1 MNKKLLFGIMSL
13 AALAACTNDDF
24 DSQQQI
30 AEGTSPIQF
39 EVINNNASMRASMDG
54 TSIKWSAEDGDL
66 FTLYHG
72 VTGFTAPSAL
82 TGYENATY
90 TASKGEGGAVLS
102 TPSMIKPGRAIMV
115 WPVDTTFYSD
125 GTGNLTIKIPEI
137 LEAKTKEN
145 KDGGVENHIPYVS
158 DLITI
163 DVYNPG
169 GDGSKIGN
177 QNTAGL
183 ARKYPVYMRPMAS
196 QLILHADYAETDAPL
211 KTLAEGEDGI
221 DPIKLT
227 SVDLLTKTGGGTT
240 DFTKEIELQF
250 KEPTSYSPA
259 INWPAKSVL
268 NHNWTEVTDFNLG
281 TAVGV
286 DKLTTKCI
294 TGTESAKFLIL
305 PQGPITVAAATDG
318 VANAAVVVNT
328 TYGKVVIEKE
338 TGATHG
344 GKYSDEEIADAWYR
358 YQATGKTPVA
368 LETET
373 TTKKG
378 GSGKDANDVRY
389 TNNIALGLAQVINAF
404 STNKTTKDGSI
415 VKGEPTGA
423 VGNRYVKVL
432 LTHLDM
438 TDLHIKSDKQ
448 LRDVVR
454 VWKEMGLPSVTV
466 YLDGDDPTDD
476 AGKFTI
482 SQKTIKKIN
491 EINAA
496 VASAGKAFTVMPC
509 QTPKEVCKEIV
520 ITGADTD
527 ANLQDIAFIKKN
539 GAATAKVV
547 LANETTAWKWNGT
560 TATTKKV
567 LVGEGVERIINKG
580 TMLNDASATLATW
593 SVTYAPTTNVMTA
606 GAQSDIKLQND
617 GTWNIT
623 AGTLRVQSDVVNYGT
638 VNIAAGA
645 EYLQDG
651 NEYLFTNQ
659 AKTLPKRITKA
670 DTETIG
676 KVNNSGVFATLND
689 GKINNYGLIEH
700 LTKSAKTYITR
711 NEIGGTDFSTPFAFN
726 TKAMGRI
733 NLTYDNKDEDNISIS
748 AAAAQGFVSITIT
761 KENGEKDLKTSLV
774 ENSFVNYIIV
784 NGGVEQI
791 SALPTKIK
799 YVEIN
804 QPGTEM
810 VWNLSAAATYEGL
823 IVLSPVNVKLGQT
836 ITINKATYIGAKMY
850 VGGTFTKGS
859 WSGYYGDTTDNS
871 TTMYVTY

>member
-24 DSQQQI
+24 DSQQQV
-30 AEGTSPIQF
+30 AEGTSPVQF
-39 EVINNNASMRASMDG
+39 EVVNNDASMRASMDG
-54 TSIKWSAEDGDL
+54 DAVKFSATAGDL

-72 VTGFTAPSAL
+72 VTVDPYL
-82 TGYENATY
+82 TGYQNATY
-90 TASKGEGGAVLS
+90 KATEDASTKAAVLT
-102 TPSMIKPGRAIMV
+102 TPSMILPGKAIMV
-115 WPVDTTFYSD
+115 WPADTTFSIKSTD
-125 GTGNLTIKIPEI
+125 NLSFSIPAEQPKDI
-137 LEAKTKEN
+137 EN
-145 KDGGVENHIPYVS
+145 YIPYAS
-158 DLITI
+158 DLIDI
-163 DVYNPG
+163 DAYAAYNETTG
-169 GDGSKIGN
+169 TDY
-177 QNTAGL
+177 NTAGKD
-183 ARKYPVYMRPMAS
+183 RKYPVYMRTMAS
-196 QLILHADYAETDAPL
+196 LLKLKADYAGTDATL
-211 KTLAEGEDGI
+211 KTLYTGDDPI
-221 DPIKLT
+221 DPISAT
-227 SVDLLTKTGGGTT
+227 SVQLVTQSGGATEFTTTIPVTFTAGGTADAARWDANVPNNAFSHIT
-240 DFTKEIELQF
+240 
-250 KEPTSYSPA
+250 
-259 INWPAKSVL
+259 
-268 NHNWTEVTDFNLG
+268 
-281 TAVGV
+281 GV
-286 DKLTTKCI
+286 DRDNVTVKSATLTTECVEDDNS
-294 TGTESAKFLIL
+294 GCKFIIL
-305 PQGPITVAAATDG
+305 PQAAMLTTDG
-318 VANAAVVVNT
+318 TGVLDGGVVVNT
-328 TYGKVVIEKE
+328 LYGKVYIAE
-338 TGATHG
+338 TYPAGYPDG
-344 GKYSDEEIADAWYR
+344 CKYSTADIAGAWYR
-358 YQATGKTPVA
+358 YVSAATTADEGETNPGTPEASGDYAGKYKVTSKP
-368 LETET
+368 EF
-373 TTKKG
+373 
-378 GSGKDANDVRY
+378 
-389 TNNIALGLAQVINAF
+389 GLQQTINAF
-404 STNKTTKDGSI
+404 GTSTAGASKPA
-415 VKGEPTGA
+415 VQGEYIGA
-423 VGNRYVKVL
+423 VTTRFVKVL
-432 LTHLDM
+432 LTKLNM
-438 TDLHIKSDKQ
+438 EDLHIESDKQ

-454 VWKEMGLPSVTV
+454 VWQKMNLPSVTV
-466 YLDGDDPTDD
+466 YLDGDDPTDA

-496 VASAGKAFTVMPC
+496 VASAGRAFTVMPC
-509 QTPKEVCKEIV
+509 QTAKEICKEIV

-593 SVTYAPTTNVMTA
+593 SVTYAPITNVMTA

-676 KVNNSGVFATLND
+676 LVNNSGVFATLND

-711 NEIGGTDFSTPFAFN
+711 NEIGGTDFSTPFEFN

-761 KENGEKDLKTSLV
+761 EEDGEDDLKTSLV

>member
-24 DSQQQI
+24 ENQGAV
-30 AEGTSPIQF
+30 AEQTSPIQF
-39 EVINNNASMRASMDG
+39 EVINGDASMRASMSTTDK
-54 TSIKWSAEDGDL
+54 IVWSAEDGDL

-72 VTGFTAPSAL
+72 AATLGDVTG
-82 TGYENATY
+82 YQNATY
-90 TASKGEGGAVLS
+90 KAEASDGGTARLT
-102 TPSMIKPGRAIMV
+102 TPSMINAGGAVMV
-115 WPVDTTFYSD
+115 WPVDTAFRYRAD
-125 GTGNLTIKIPEI
+125 GNTLKISIPNNQK
-137 LEAKTKEN
+137 A
-145 KDGGVENHIPYVS
+145 DVENYIPYMS
-158 DLITI
+158 DLINI
-163 DVYNPG
+163 GAY
-169 GDGSKIGN
+169 DGVKAPD
-177 QNTAGL
+177 NTEGFG
-183 ARKYPVYMRPMAS
+183 RTYPVYMRPMAS
-196 QLILHADYAETDAPL
+196 QLILHADYAGTDATL
-211 KTLAEGEDGI
+211 KTLEEGEDGI
-221 DPIKLT
+221 DPIELT
-227 SVDLLTKTGGGTT
+227 SVALQADGSTVKFNIKVPVKFSDPVAATSKWSTVTGHAWTK
-240 DFTKEIELQF
+240 
-250 KEPTSYSPA
+250 
-259 INWPAKSVL
+259 
-268 NHNWTEVTDFNLG
+268 VTDFDL
-281 TAVGV
+281 TSGV
-286 DKLTTKCI
+286 VSVPQLTTECI
-294 TGTESAKFLIL
+294 TGTESAKFLVL
-305 PQGPITVAAATDG
+305 PQDNINTATSGAG
-318 VANAAVVVNT
+318 VTDAAVVFNT
-328 TYGKVVIEKE
+328 TYGKVVVAPTDNTTNIGLYT
-338 TGATHG
+338 TGAG
-344 GKYSDEEIADAWYR
+344 GEIADAWYR
-358 YQATGKTPVA
+358 YTKASDAAESYETKATSETAGKGYKTTTNLKQGLMQVIDVLSAYKTGKTSSPV
-368 LETET
+368 
-373 TTKKG
+373 
-378 GSGKDANDVRY
+378 Y
-389 TNNIALGLAQVINAF
+389 Q
-404 STNKTTKDGSI
+404 
-415 VKGEPTGA
+415 EPTGA
-423 VGNRYVKVL
+423 AADRYVKVL
-432 LTHLDM
+432 LSHLDM
-438 TDLHIKSDKQ
+438 SELHIKTDKQ

-454 VWKEMGLPSVTV
+454 VWEKMNLPSVIV
-466 YLDGDDPTDD
+466 YLDGDDPTDA

-496 VASAGKAFTVMPC
+496 VASAGRAFTVMPC
-509 QTPKEVCKEIV
+509 QTAKEICKEIV

-527 ANLQDIAFIKKN
+527 ANIQDIAFIKKN
-539 GAATAKVV
+539 GVATAKVV

-560 TATTKKV
+560 GTTTATKKV

-593 SVTYAPTTNVMTA
+593 SVNYASGTNVMTV
-606 GAQSDIKLQND
+606 GAQSVIKLQND

-651 NEYLFTNQ
+651 NPYLFTNQ

-676 KVNNSGVFATLND
+676 LVNNSGVFATLND
-689 GKINNYGLIEH
+689 GRIHNYGLIEH

-726 TKAMGRI
+726 SKAMGRI
-733 NLTYDNKDEDNISIS
+733 NLKYENKDEDNISIS

-761 KENGEKDLKTSLV
+761 EEDDEDDLKTSLV

-871 TTMYVTY
+871 TTMYITY